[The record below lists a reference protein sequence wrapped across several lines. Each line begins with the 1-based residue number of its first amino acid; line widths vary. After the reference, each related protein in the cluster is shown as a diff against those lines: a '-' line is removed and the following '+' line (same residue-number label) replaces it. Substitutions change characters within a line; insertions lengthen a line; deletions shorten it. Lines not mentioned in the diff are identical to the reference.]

1 MTHFVSY
8 LCGMKN
14 NTNPFYFVG
23 YHGPEYFCDREQET
37 GQLNQLMLSGAHVAL
52 FAIRRL
58 GKTGLI
64 HHVFYPYK
72 NSQQIVCIYLDILPT
87 KNLSDFIN
95 QLATAVYNRFP
106 AQKSIGKKIMDMFQ
120 LFRPT
125 ITFDELTGTPSVS
138 LTLETKQQKDNSI
151 AQIFRFLDEQNIKIV
166 FAIDEFQ
173 QILEYPET
181 NTEALLRTHIQQLKN
196 TSFIFCGSNQ
206 KMMHQIFNSAKRPF
220 FASCTNLSLGYIDE
234 KKYKKFIQKKF
245 KAHQRTLDEDALN
258 FICNWT
264 YLHTFYTQYFCFT
277 LFAKNR
283 QHIALQHAHETA
295 AEILK
300 LNENTFFQYKN
311 LLTPAQWNLLQAI
324 AREEKVYQPQSK
336 QFITEH
342 HLGTP
347 SLVKRGLDALL
358 EKEMIFYQTAVKE
371 PYYEVYDKF
380 LMRWLQRK

>member
-1 MTHFVSY
+1 
-8 LCGMKN
+8 MK
-14 NTNPFYFVG
+14 TISNPFYSVG
-23 YHGPEYFCDREQET
+23 YHGPEFFCDREQET
-37 GQLNQLMLSGAHVAL
+37 AQLNQLMLGGAHVAL

-64 HHVFYPYK
+64 QHVFYPYQNNPK
-72 NSQQIVCIYLDILPT
+72 IACVYLDILAT
-87 KNLSDFIN
+87 KNLTDFIN

-106 AQKSIGKKIMDMFQ
+106 ARKSTGKKVMELIQ
-120 LFRPT
+120 RFRPT
-125 ITFDELTGTPSVS
+125 LTFDELTGTPSVS
-138 LTLETKQQKDNSI
+138 LTLDTITQKENSI
-151 AQIFRFLDEQNIKIV
+151 AQILNFLDEQHLKIV

-181 NTEALLRTHIQQLKN
+181 NTEAILRTHIQTLKN

-234 KKYKKFIQKKF
+234 LHYAKFIQQKF
-245 KAHQRTLDEDALN
+245 ESHQRTIDEDCLH

-264 YLHTFYTQYFCFT
+264 NLHTFYTQYFCFT

-283 QHIALQHAHETA
+283 RHCTLQDAYDTA

-311 LLTPAQWNLLQAI
+311 LLTQAQWNLLKAI
-324 AREEKVYQPQSK
+324 AKTEKVYHPQAK
-336 QFITEH
+336 QFISQH

-358 EKEMIFYQTAVKE
+358 EKEMIFYQSAVEE
-371 PYYEVYDKF
+371 PYYAVYDTF
-380 LMRWLQRK
+380 LMRWIQRYNA